1 MVVAP
6 LYYQDELIGTLDLV
20 SPHPGDLHALNAMKL
35 REVLPLFS
43 IAIKRSMEELNTR
56 IQAVIKEQCTAIHP
70 AVEWRFRQAAINW
83 MHGHKDGMGTEMEP
97 IVFEE
102 IYPLYGVSDIRGS
115 STHRNAAIRADLV
128 EHLQLAQEILRLGH
142 GVRPLPILDQLVY
155 RVGKKIAHLETGLAA
170 GDELTILDFLRRE
183 IEPLFTHMQEFGP
196 DVNEQIQAYR
206 SSVGSAHGDPLSA
219 AERF

>member
-1 MVVAP
+1 
-6 LYYQDELIGTLDLV
+6 
-20 SPHPGDLHALNAMKL
+20 
-35 REVLPLFS
+35 
-43 IAIKRSMEELNTR
+43 MEELNTR
-56 IQAVIKEQCTAIHP
+56 VQAVIKEQCTAIHP

-128 EHLQLAQEILRLGH
+128 EHLRLAQEILRLGH
-142 GVRPLPILDQLVY
+142 GIRPLPILDQLVY

-170 GDELTILDFLRRE
+170 GDELTLLDFLRRE

-206 SSVGSAHGDPLSA
+206 AALDPRMGTLYRQRKAFDESVTLINETLSA
-219 AERF
+219 YLDAEQEKAQAMFPHYFELTKAME